1 MNLEATIAKRIAKTW
16 MAVYDTTEQPRLAA
30 MGDSALTLAYRRFK
44 GPINDRPEAE
54 LAEIAA
60 LYAELLR
67 RHIRR
72 QAAADDTARH
82 AWAQALAAGVW
93 PNTTQPIPQVGTQVW
108 RVFPGLFGM
117 GLRVSGRVYQAKV
130 GLRVRLDPGQP
141 IAGAKTIDLSPAWK
155 HIQ

>member
-16 MAVYDTTEQPRLAA
+16 MARYDTTEQPELAA
-30 MGDSALTLAYRRFK
+30 MGDTALTLAYRRFK
-44 GPINDRPEAE
+44 GPINDRPESE

-67 RHIRR
+67 RQLRR
-72 QAAADDTARH
+72 QAAVEEQARQT
-82 AWAQALAAGVW
+82 WAQAIAAGVW
-93 PNTTQPIPQVGTQVW
+93 PNTTKPIPQVGIRVW

-141 IAGAKTIDLSPAWK
+141 IAGAKTVDLSPAWK
-155 HIQ
+155 PVE